1 MSEFL
6 STLQQKTDTILDY
19 VLFFLIAA
27 LGFLLISSL
36 FRFLFGKKNQL
47 GKAITSAMEVLCL
60 YLLCIV
66 IYSFGIHW
74 DIFLNPLPFISM
86 ADGQM
91 QIFPIIGAEFM
102 DICAQFAKLLL
113 VCFLVNLMNSII
125 PEGRKFWLWLILRVV
140 TVVLVVFVNYGLDLA
155 LNAWLPDGIAQIA
168 PLILIAT
175 LVLLILLGSLKLIVG
190 IGLFVANPVI
200 GALYTF
206 FFSNFIGRSLARAIL
221 SAALITALVYLMNSL
236 GILAMTITAASIVLL
251 VPALFIVVL
260 LWYIVDRI
268 V

>member
-1 MSEFL
+1 MSDFL
-6 STLQQKTDTILDY
+6 STLQQKSDTILDY

-27 LGFLLISSL
+27 VGFLLISSL
-36 FRFLFGKKNQL
+36 LRFLFGKKNQL

-60 YLLCIV
+60 YVICIV
-66 IYSFGIHW
+66 VYSFGIHW

-91 QIFPIIGAEFM
+91 QIFPIIGAEFT

-125 PEGRKFWLWLILRVV
+125 PEGKKFWLWLILRVA
-140 TVVLVVFVNYGLDLA
+140 TVVLVIFANYGLDLL
-155 LNAWLPDGIAQIA
+155 LNTWLPEGIAQIA
-168 PLILIAT
+168 PLILIVT
-175 LVLLILLGSLKLIVG
+175 LVLLVLLGSLKLIVG

-221 SAALITALVYLMNSL
+221 SAGLITALVYLMNSL
-236 GILAMTITAASIVLL
+236 GIVAMSITVASLALL
-251 VPALFIVVL
+251 IPALLIIVL
-260 LWYIVDRI
+260 LWYIIDRI